1 MKICITGSHGFIGGY
16 VVEELLTQ
24 NFEVIGIDN
33 FSKYGQICK
42 SFESNDKFK
51 FYNFDIKNTHK
62 LYELISDCDHFIAGA
77 AMIGGISYFHEYAYD
92 LLAENERILA
102 SSFDAAIKAFK
113 NNKLKKITVIS
124 SSMVYENSKL
134 FPTPEGSELKSP
146 PPFSTYGFQKLS
158 SEYFCKG
165 ALQQYGL
172 PYTIIRPF
180 NCVGTGEYQA
190 NKKHEIYSGNVK
202 LALSHVVPD
211 FIVKAIM
218 KQQPFHILGDGSQT
232 RCFTFGGDI
241 AKGIVKTLENKK
253 AINND
258 FNISIGE
265 ETKIE
270 DLAKMIWNKV
280 NPDLPIEI
288 KHEKQFDYDVQKRVP
303 DVRKAK
309 ELLDFTATTKLEPVV
324 DNLIDWIKNNYQI
337 NQ

>member
-33 FSKYGQICK
+33 FSKYGQISK
-42 SFESNDKFK
+42 SFESKDKFK

-218 KQQPFHILGDGSQT
+218 KQQPFHILGD
-232 RCFTFGGDI
+232 I
-241 AKGIVKTLENKK
+241 AKGIVKTLENKN

-265 ETKIE
+265 ETRIE